1 MFSLPIIS
9 LFIIHT
15 NNYLF
20 IFSELDDKEIPSSSL
35 LDWKYA
41 QDKLPWG
48 IVLLL
53 GHYRQ

>member
-9 LFIIHT
+9 LFIPHT
-15 NNYLF
+15 NNNLF